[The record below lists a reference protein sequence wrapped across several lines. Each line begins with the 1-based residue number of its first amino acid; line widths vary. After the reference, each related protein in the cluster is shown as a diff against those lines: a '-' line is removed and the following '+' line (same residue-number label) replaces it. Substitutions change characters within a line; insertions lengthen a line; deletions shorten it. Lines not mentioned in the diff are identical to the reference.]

1 MTPERCLRCSAEME
15 WRHGTWQCP
24 RCRLKLGCCEGEP
37 QHCDAEAPRYLF
49 ALSTAYVRAGQKGDG
64 VKWATEARDLALKF
78 GDTALAAAI
87 DRDLASIR

>member
-1 MTPERCLRCSAEME
+1 MLIGLGRAADAIRELQPLTE
-15 WRHGTWQCP
+15 P
-24 RCRLKLGCCEGEP
+24 R
-37 QHCDAEAPRYLF
+37 DAEAPRYLF